1 MPEPEKAD
9 DQSDSAPEVGK
20 ESASLIGGG
29 GGQKALLVVSD
40 GVLGAGALIMLG
52 VWGGNMLDD
61 RFHTAPWISLVL
73 SLSLGGLGLARLVS
87 KANQLDSSPGKIPQK
102 KGK

>member
-1 MPEPEKAD
+1 MTDPDKS
-9 DQSDSAPEVGK
+9 DQISDSPIEAKTQV
-20 ESASLIGGG
+20 ASFISGGG
-29 GGQKALLVVSD
+29 TQQAILAVTD

-73 SLSLGGLGLARLVS
+73 SLGLGGLGLARLVS
-87 KANQLDSSPGKIPQK
+87 KANQLDVGKLPPQEPK
-102 KGK
+102 